1 MRGTKER
8 ICALDNRLRIISAIP
23 AGGDLSGSKA
33 DFAIMHER
41 LAYAGKEKVIQA
53 WIVIEKSTIK
63 GFLCKACY
71 FAKADTI
78 ITYKLLRGWKRQVD
92 ASSGGIPIATIAF
105 DNAKSR
111 PNASNDGEGY
121 LSLYKA
127 SSDALAVLYVDSSG
141 SQRPIPRSFF
151 STFAADTATA
161 TATANALVATVPLL
175 LLLSLSNALF
185 YPIFSAAFFVLW
197 FSVLFF
203 PPSSSYG
210 LQRRQEQGQDQDQD
224 QDQERDRQ
232 RNTGTSQEQQS
243 QQPSRQPLQQEQ
255 QQHTNIPTAVPYL
268 RPPQSLPSSSYSS
281 FSSSSLPGL
290 SSSSS
295 LPGLSPPPSLQSLSS
310 SFSSSSSYG
319 PTPPLRPF
327 QGRGIQQFL
336 DQFEEQVLD
345 RRVDWLPFFVAPPC
359 LWQIQ
364 VLTEDLPWPA
374 AKTALLRYYGAFDQ
388 IRTVGFYEKLRRHE
402 AWRPKTK
409 DTIDWLEKH
418 AFLCRKIGSGYGP
431 GPGPGPDESTEHSYG
446 LFQALPKE
454 IQGVVFPPPNYL
466 HAWGCTA
473 YVTKLKEK
481 IVRSEKMAPRAWKGY
496 LVGIEVVRA
505 RDIRFVNRARLSAI
519 VDNPSIEFKA
529 CLEEEERDQSK
540 GRLRTP
546 EGDPSHLPLP
556 DPTPNKGETARRPI
570 TKKLT
575 FCRRHLRAF
584 LASFNPLVCVDR
596 ITAPKALLIRRD
608 LGHGAYK
615 TLEEIRPSQFSCI
628 ESCEEIINEKA
639 AILDALYEVKH
650 LAHEDAVALE
660 IYDSLRLER
669 SRDRDRTRPDITYS
683 VKKLLEA
690 NCHLIHAY
698 LVALKHL
705 LRYLRGTYSLRIT
718 LGGYPRLYGRIRNL
732 PSGRPYCVE
741 IKALDDSY
749 D

>member
-105 DNAKSR
+105 DNAGVNGRFHALFFR
-111 PNASNDGEGY
+111 PLQQIRLRLRLRQTPS
-121 LSLYKA
+121 LLQSLYCFFFP
-127 SSDALAVLYVDSSG
+127 SRTLFSTRFFRLLFSSSG
-141 SQRPIPRSFF
+141 FPSF
-151 STFAADTATA
+151 SS
-161 TATANALVATVPLL
+161 LPLL
-175 LLLSLSNALF
+175 PTAYS
-185 YPIFSAAFFVLW
+185 
-197 FSVLFF
+197 
-203 PPSSSYG
+203 
-210 LQRRQEQGQDQDQD
+210 D
-224 QDQERDRQ
+224 DRNR

>member
-127 SSDALAVLYVDSSG
+127 SSDALAVLYVDSS
-141 SQRPIPRSFF
+141 
-151 STFAADTATA
+151 
-161 TATANALVATVPLL
+161 
-175 LLLSLSNALF
+175 
-185 YPIFSAAFFVLW
+185 
-197 FSVLFF
+197 
-203 PPSSSYG
+203 
-210 LQRRQEQGQDQDQD
+210 
-224 QDQERDRQ
+224 
-232 RNTGTSQEQQS
+232 
-243 QQPSRQPLQQEQ
+243 
-255 QQHTNIPTAVPYL
+255 
-268 RPPQSLPSSSYSS
+268 
-281 FSSSSLPGL
+281 
-290 SSSSS
+290 
-295 LPGLSPPPSLQSLSS
+295 
-310 SFSSSSSYG
+310 
-319 PTPPLRPF
+319 
-327 QGRGIQQFL
+327 
-336 DQFEEQVLD
+336 
-345 RRVDWLPFFVAPPC
+345 
-359 LWQIQ
+359 
-364 VLTEDLPWPA
+364 
-374 AKTALLRYYGAFDQ
+374 
-388 IRTVGFYEKLRRHE
+388 
-402 AWRPKTK
+402 
-409 DTIDWLEKH
+409 
-418 AFLCRKIGSGYGP
+418 
-431 GPGPGPDESTEHSYG
+431 
-446 LFQALPKE
+446 
-454 IQGVVFPPPNYL
+454 
-466 HAWGCTA
+466 
-473 YVTKLKEK
+473 LKEK

-628 ESCEEIINEKA
+628 DSNAPLKISPVKARSINEKA